1 MTGDATRT
9 LIGATMMAE
18 FRSGARLAVAACI
31 TLSGAIACRGEK
43 RADYS
48 GPYGKQVAET
58 VPRIEA
64 AVGLKFKTP
73 PRVEARSKD
82 QVREFIMRQ
91 FRDPKSLREFTG
103 IEAAYKRLGMVPD
116 SLDLKKF
123 LVDLLAEQIVGYYD
137 PKTKVLYVV
146 SGSPPEAASITI
158 THELVHAL
166 QDQYISLDSTQ
177 KIEGQNDRTSAA
189 QAVFEGQA
197 VYEQIAAM
205 LGGNNVAVNLPGGW
219 DRVREMIRE
228 NQSSMP
234 VFAAAPL
241 VIQETLI
248 FPYLSGAEFVRNFKE
263 RNPGKTIYE
272 DMPLSTEQILH
283 PTAYFGKRDNPT
295 SLTLPQLKSGTPTYQ
310 NTLGEFE
317 TRLFLF
323 QHLKDQNE
331 AVRGASG
338 WDADRYELFNA
349 AGGEGI
355 VWVTVWDSDLDAS
368 EFFDMLNQAVEKR
381 YVVTRSGPPGAVS
394 RSYNAAGRSVQ
405 ITTAEVSGRPVVVYV
420 DVPAGASTDVIDLS
434 KVRLQE

>member
-1 MTGDATRT
+1 M
-9 LIGATMMAE
+9 
-18 FRSGARLAVAACI
+18 RSKGVAWLALVAAVAGC
-31 TLSGAIACRGEK
+31 TEK
-43 RADYS
+43 VPTYT
-48 GPYGKQVAET
+48 GPYGRQVAET

-73 PRVEARSKD
+73 PRVEARSKE
-82 QVREFIMRQ
+82 QVRAFVTQQ
-91 FRDPKSLREFTG
+91 FRDPKSLREFNG
-103 IEAAYKRLGMVPD
+103 IEAAYKRLGMIPD
-116 SLDLKKF
+116 TLDLKKF
-123 LVDLLAEQIVGYYD
+123 LVDLLAEQIIGYYD

-146 SGSPPEAASITI
+146 DGSPPEAASITI

-177 KIEGQNDRTSAA
+177 KIEGQNDRQSAA

-234 VFAAAPL
+234 VFAAAPV
-241 VIQETLI
+241 VIQEALI

-263 RNPGKTIYE
+263 RNPNKVLYE

-283 PTAYFGKRDNPT
+283 PSAYFGKRDKPT
-295 SLTLPQLKSGTPTYQ
+295 DITLPPPSGVTPTYE

-323 QHLKDQNE
+323 EHLKDQNE
-331 AVRGASG
+331 AVRGATG
-338 WDADRYELFNA
+338 WDGDRYELFDTR
-349 AGGEGI
+349 GGQGI
-355 VWVTVWDSDLDAS
+355 VWVTVWDSAVDAS
-368 EFFDMLNQAVEKR
+368 EFFDLLNQVVEKR
-381 YVVTRSGPPGAVS
+381 YGVRSSGTAGATTRTYTG
-394 RSYNAAGRSVQ
+394 AGRT
-405 ITTAEVSGRPVVVYV
+405 IEVSSGEASGRPIVVYV
-420 DVPAGASTDVIDLS
+420 DVPAGASTRVIDVGQIKL
-434 KVRLQE
+434 KE

>member
-1 MTGDATRT
+1 MTAEISGRIWLTALACLVLPAAT
-9 LIGATMMAE
+9 
-18 FRSGARLAVAACI
+18 
-31 TLSGAIACRGEK
+31 ACREK

-48 GPYGKQVAET
+48 GPYGKQVAEA
-58 VPRIEA
+58 VPSIET

-73 PRVEARSKD
+73 PRVEARSKE
-82 QVREFIMRQ
+82 QVRDFVTRQ
-91 FRDPKSLREFTG
+91 FRDPQSLREFNG
-103 IEAAYKRLGMVPD
+103 IEAAYKRLGMVSD
-116 SLDLKKF
+116 TLDLKKF

-137 PKTKVLYVV
+137 PKTKVLYIVN
-146 SGSPPEAASITI
+146 GSPPEAASITI

-177 KIEGQNDRTSAA
+177 KIEGQNDRQSAA

-197 VYEQIAAM
+197 VYEQIAVM
-205 LGGNNVAVNLPGGW
+205 LGGNNVAVNLPVGW

-263 RNPGKTIYE
+263 RNPGKEIYK
-272 DMPLSTEQILH
+272 DMPQSTEQILH

-295 SLTLPQLKSGTPTYQ
+295 YITLPSLTGVSPTYQ

-338 WDADRYELFNA
+338 WDGDRYELFNS
-349 AGGEGI
+349 AGGQGI
-355 VWVTVWDSDLDAS
+355 VWVTVWDSVVDAS
-368 EFFDMLNQAVEKR
+368 EFFDQLNNVVEKR
-381 YVVTRSGPPGAVS
+381 YGMKATGPPGATS
-394 RSYNAAGRSVQ
+394 RTYTAAGRTVE
-405 ITTAEVSGRPVVVYV
+405 ITTAEVASRPVVMYV
-420 DVPAGASTDVIDLS
+420 DVPAGAGTKVIDLNHV
-434 KVRLQE
+434 KLKE

>member
-1 MTGDATRT
+1 
-9 LIGATMMAE
+9 MAW
-18 FRSGARLAVAACI
+18 LLVAAA
-31 TLSGAIACRGEK
+31 SGCTEK
-43 RADYS
+43 KAEYS
-48 GPYGKQVAET
+48 GPYGRQVAEV
-58 VPRIEA
+58 VPKIEA

-73 PRVEARSKD
+73 PLVEARSKE
-82 QVREFIMRQ
+82 QVRAFVTQQ
-91 FRDPKSLREFTG
+91 FRDPKSLREFNG
-103 IEAAYKRLGMVPD
+103 IEAAYKLLGMVPD
-116 SLDLKKF
+116 TLDLKKF
-123 LVDLLAEQIVGYYD
+123 LVDLLAEQIIGYYD
-137 PKTKVLYVV
+137 PKTKVLYIVN
-146 SGSPPEAASITI
+146 GSPPEAASITI

-177 KIEGQNDRTSAA
+177 KIEGQNDRQSAA

-234 VFAAAPL
+234 VFAAAPT

-263 RNPGKTIYE
+263 RNPGKALYT

-283 PTAYFGKRDNPT
+283 PSAYFGKRDNPT
-295 SLTLPQLKSGTPTYQ
+295 DITLPPLIGVTPTYQ

-323 QHLKDQNE
+323 EHLKDQNE

-338 WDADRYELFNA
+338 WDGDRYEMFSTS
-349 AGGEGI
+349 AGPGI
-355 VWVTVWDSDLDAS
+355 VWVTVWDSAVDAS
-368 EFFDMLNQAVEKR
+368 EFFDVLNQVVEKR
-381 YVVTRSGPPGAVS
+381 YGVKPSG
-394 RSYNAAGRSVQ
+394 AAGATSRTYTGKGRTVEVS
-405 ITTAEVSGRPVVVYV
+405 TAEVSGRPIVVYV
-420 DVPAGASTDVIDLS
+420 DVPEGASTKVLDVP
-434 KVRLQE
+434 KVKLKE

>member
-1 MTGDATRT
+1 MTWLRGRVWIVAFTWAVLPLTLACGDK
-9 LIGATMMAE
+9 
-18 FRSGARLAVAACI
+18 RS
-31 TLSGAIACRGEK
+31 
-43 RADYS
+43 DYA
-48 GPYGKQVAET
+48 GPYGRQAAEAI
-58 VPRIEA
+58 PRIES

-73 PRVEARSKD
+73 PRIEARSKE
-82 QVREFIMRQ
+82 QVRDFVTRQ
-91 FRDPKSLREFTG
+91 FRDPQSLREFIG

-116 SLDLKKF
+116 TLDLRKF

-177 KIEGQNDRTSAA
+177 KIEGQNDRQSAA

-219 DRVREMIRE
+219 ERVREMIRE

-263 RNPGKTIYE
+263 RNPAQELYKA
-272 DMPLSTEQILH
+272 MPQSTEQILH
-283 PTAYFGKRDNPT
+283 PSAYFGKRDDPT
-295 SLTLPQLKSGTPTYQ
+295 SVTLPPLSSGSLTYQ

-323 QHLKDQNE
+323 QHLEDQNE
-331 AVRGASG
+331 AVRGATG
-338 WDADRYELFNA
+338 WDGDRYALFNTT
-349 AGGEGI
+349 GGQGI
-355 VWVTVWDSDLDAS
+355 VWVTVWDSRVDAS
-368 EFFDMLNQAVEKR
+368 EFFDLINQ
-381 YVVTRSGPPGAVS
+381 VVTRRYGMKDAGAAGS
-394 RSYNAAGRSVQ
+394 TTRSYAAAGRSVQ
-405 ITTAEVSGRPVVVYV
+405 ITTAEVSGRPVVMYV
-420 DVPAGASTDVIDLS
+420 DVPAGASTNVVDLS
-434 KVRLQE
+434 KVKLQE